1 MIKHLT
7 QEQRRKIVRLA
18 TEEGLSHAQLAERF
32 GVSKKFVQGEVS
44 RALGKATTA
53 TRKGGGGAD
62 GLRNDPAGPRDS
74 NP

>member
-44 RALGKATTA
+44 KALGKATT
-53 TRKGGGGAD
+53 TRKGGGAD
-62 GLRNDPAGPRDS
+62 GLREDPAGPRDS